1 MNKKLKRI
9 IMFTY
14 ILLLIVMISGATY
27 AYFTM
32 IEVSSVSPQ
41 IKTQAAT
48 TEWLIFSTGEPIEIM
63 ATEENFAEGMGSLT
77 DKTYGSVLL
86 RTNNNQFVSHN
97 YKIFLEISD
106 NEFVYTT
113 ADNKAEL
120 LLKVTDPDGNEITE
134 IEGLNYVTV
143 NAGQE
148 KELSGFDITN
158 ALGRYY
164 FASNYEIS
172 TDLETQDIWNVEVTF
187 VNLDSDQNANAGKTL
202 TGNIRLEK
210 VV

>member
-1 MNKKLKRI
+1 MNKKIKRI
-9 IMFTY
+9 MMFTY
-14 ILLLIVMISGATY
+14 ILLLVVMISGATY

-48 TEWLIFSTGEPIEIM
+48 TEWLIFSTGEPIEII
-63 ATEENFAEGMGSLT
+63 ANEENFAEGMGSLT

-106 NEFVYTT
+106 NEFGYTT

-134 IEGLNYVTV
+134 IKGLNYVTV
-143 NAGQE
+143 NVGQE